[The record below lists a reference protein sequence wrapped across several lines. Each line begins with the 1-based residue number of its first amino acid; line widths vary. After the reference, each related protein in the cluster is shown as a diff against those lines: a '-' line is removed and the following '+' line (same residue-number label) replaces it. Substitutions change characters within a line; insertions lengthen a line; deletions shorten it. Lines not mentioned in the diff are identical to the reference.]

1 MNRALLIG
9 LGAAI
14 VVAGGVAAWKLYP
27 TPEPEPVHLD
37 PYDYTLTESW
47 DVKPAEQPAAV
58 WEDGWAIDV
67 VQLATDTKRAPEEI
81 SAALSAI
88 GPVYAP
94 KLRELHFAD
103 DAAEALQQYLD
114 ANNNGR
120 AFVIASNQPLPASTV
135 PVINA
140 DPMVRARFGGV
151 LLLEGQAAAFAAG
164 VNPASVCSD
173 RFGAGEVCAAPVEI
187 GKQDGAWV
195 IKTEEGAPVGGAVI
209 DGFAEWLHGSAPK
222 LAEPL
227 GDLEEVEII
236 DIRRPGQ
243 TDD

>member
-1 MNRALLIG
+1 MNKFVLIGGGALL
-9 LGAAI
+9 LA
-14 VVAGGVAAWKLYP
+14 AGGVAAWMMMSA
-27 TPEPEPVHLD
+27 PEPEPVHLD
-37 PYDYTLTESW
+37 PYDYSDAESW
-47 DVKPAEQPAAV
+47 TVKPAEQPPAV
-58 WEDGWAIDV
+58 WDGGWAIDV
-67 VQLATDTKRAPEEI
+67 VQLTTQTRRDPEDI
-81 SAALSAI
+81 AAALDAI

-94 KLRELHFAD
+94 KLRGPNFAD
-103 DAAEALQQYLD
+103 DAAAALQEYLEV
-114 ANNNGR
+114 NNNGR

-140 DPMVRARFGGV
+140 DPMVRARFGGI
-151 LLLEGQAAAFAAG
+151 LLLDGQETAFAPG

-187 GKQDGAWV
+187 KRTDGEWGIAG
-195 IKTEEGAPVGGAVI
+195 EGPVGGAVI
-209 DGFAEWLHGSAPK
+209 DGFAAWLDGSAPK

-243 TDD
+243 TD

>member
-1 MNRALLIG
+1 MNKFVLIG
-9 LGAAI
+9 GGAVLLA
-14 VVAGGVAAWKLYP
+14 AGGVAAWMLLSA
-27 TPEPEPVHLD
+27 PEPEPVPLD
-37 PYDYTLTESW
+37 PYDYTDAASW
-47 DVKPAEQPAAV
+47 DVKPAEQPPAV
-58 WEDGWAIDV
+58 WDGGWAIDV
-67 VQLATDTKRAPEEI
+67 VQLTYDMRRDPADIA
-81 SAALSAI
+81 AALDEI

-94 KLRELHFAD
+94 KLRAPNFAE
-103 DAAEALQQYLD
+103 DAAAALEEYLE

-120 AFVIASNQPLPASTV
+120 AFVIATDQPLPASTV

-151 LLLEGQAAAFAAG
+151 LLLDGQETAFAPG

-187 GKQDGAWV
+187 KRTDGEWGIAG
-195 IKTEEGAPVGGAVI
+195 EGPVGGAVI
-209 DGFAEWLHGSAPK
+209 DGFADWLDASAPK

-243 TDD
+243 TD

>member
-1 MNRALLIG
+1 MKKLVLIG
-9 LGAAI
+9 VGAA
-14 VVAGGVAAWKLYP
+14 VLVAGGIAAWMLTS
-27 TPEPEPVHLD
+27 TPEPEPVPLD

-47 DVKPAEQPAAV
+47 DARPAEQPPAV
-58 WEDGWAIDV
+58 WEEGWAIDV
-67 VQLATDTKRAPEEI
+67 IQLTADTRRDPEDFA
-81 SAALSAI
+81 AALGVI

-94 KLRELHFAD
+94 KLRAPNFAE
-103 DAAEALQQYLD
+103 DAASALQQYLD
-114 ANNNGR
+114 ASNNGR
-120 AFVIASNQPLPASTV
+120 AFVIASNQPLPASAV

-140 DPMVRARFGGV
+140 DAMVRARFGGV
-151 LLLEGQAAAFAAG
+151 LLLEGQETAFAPG

-187 GKQDGAWV
+187 KRNDGVWM
-195 IKTEEGAPVGGAVI
+195 IDGEGPAGGAVI
-209 DGFAEWLHGSAPK
+209 DGFAEWLDGSAPK

-243 TDD
+243 TD

>member
-1 MNRALLIG
+1 MNKFVLIGGGALL
-9 LGAAI
+9 LA
-14 VVAGGVAAWKLYP
+14 AGGVAAWMLLQA
-27 TPEPEPVHLD
+27 PEPEPVHLD
-37 PYDYTLTESW
+37 PYDYSQAESW
-47 DVKPAEQPAAV
+47 DVKPAEQPPAV
-58 WEDGWAIDV
+58 WETGWAIDV
-67 VQLATDTKRAPEEI
+67 VQLTADTRRDPEDI
-81 SAALSAI
+81 AAALDVI

-94 KLRELHFAD
+94 KLRAPNFAD
-103 DAAEALQQYLD
+103 DAAAALQEYLEV
-114 ANNNGR
+114 NNNGR

-151 LLLEGQAAAFAAG
+151 LLLDGQETAFAPG

-187 GKQDGAWV
+187 KRTDSEWV
-195 IKTEEGAPVGGAVI
+195 IAGEGPVGGAVI
-209 DGFAEWLHGSAPK
+209 DGFADWLDASAPK

-227 GDLEEVEII
+227 GDLEEIEII

-243 TDD
+243 TD

>member
-1 MNRALLIG
+1 MNKFVLIGGGALL
-9 LGAAI
+9 L
-14 VVAGGVAAWKLYP
+14 VAGGVAAWMLLSA
-27 TPEPEPVHLD
+27 PEPEPVHLD
-37 PYDYTLTESW
+37 PYDYSQAESW
-47 DVKPAEQPAAV
+47 DVKPAEQPPAV
-58 WEDGWAIDV
+58 WETGWAIDV
-67 VQLATDTKRAPEEI
+67 IQLTTHTRRAPEDIAE
-81 SAALSAI
+81 ALDII

-94 KLRELHFAD
+94 KLRGPNFAE
-103 DAAEALQQYLD
+103 DAAAALQEYLEI
-114 ANNNGR
+114 NNNGR

-151 LLLEGQAAAFAAG
+151 LLLDGQETAFAPG

-187 GKQDGAWV
+187 KRTDGEWV
-195 IKTEEGAPVGGAVI
+195 VAGEGPIGGPVI
-209 DGFAEWLHGSAPK
+209 DGFADWLDGSAPK

-243 TDD
+243 TD

>member
-1 MNRALLIG
+1 MNKLVWIG
-9 LGAAI
+9 LGAGAL
-14 VVAGGVAAWKLYP
+14 VAGGIALWMFTSQPAP
-27 TPEPEPVHLD
+27 QPVPVN

-47 DVKPAEQPAAV
+47 DARPAEQPPAV
-58 WEDGWAIDV
+58 WEEGWAIDV
-67 VQLATDTKRAPEEI
+67 IQLTVDTRRDPEEFA
-81 SAALSAI
+81 AALGAI

-94 KLRELHFAD
+94 KLRAPNFAE
-103 DAAEALQQYLD
+103 DAAGALQQYLE
-114 ANNNGR
+114 ASNNGR
-120 AFVIASNQPLPASTV
+120 AFVIASNQPLPASAV
-135 PVINA
+135 PVINT
-140 DPMVRARFGGV
+140 DGMVRARFGGV
-151 LLLEGQAAAFAAG
+151 LLLEGLQTAFAPG

-187 GKQDGAWV
+187 KRTDGEW
-195 IKTEEGAPVGGAVI
+195 IIDGDGPVGGAVV
-209 DGFAEWLHGSAPK
+209 DGFADWLGDSAPK

>member
-9 LGAAI
+9 IGAAV
-14 VVAGGVAAWKLYP
+14 VVAGGIAAWKLYP
-27 TPEPEPVHLD
+27 TPEPEPVHLP
-37 PYDYTLTESW
+37 PYNYSLAESW
-47 DVKPAEQPAAV
+47 DVKPTEEPAAV

-67 VQLATDTKRAPEEI
+67 VQLTTDTKRKPEEVA
-81 SAALSAI
+81 AALSAI

-94 KLRELHFAD
+94 KLRKQHFGD
-103 DAAEALQQYLD
+103 DAAEALQQYLEE
-114 ANNNGR
+114 NNHGR
-120 AFVIASNQPLPASTV
+120 AFVIASNLPLPPSTV
-135 PVINA
+135 PLINA

-151 LLLEGQAAAFAAG
+151 LLLDGQVAPFAPG
-164 VNPASVCSD
+164 VNPASICSD
-173 RFGAGEVCAAPVEI
+173 RFGAGEVCAAAVEL
-187 GKQDGAWV
+187 GKQDGEWV
-195 IKTEEGAPVGGAVI
+195 IKTQEGEPMGGPVI

-227 GDLEEVEII
+227 GDLEEIEII